1 MGNAGYVKFLVSTW
15 LSALWG
21 CRRKSWLG
29 WASYQSVSLYSLAL
43 GRVKA
48 EVKGAEAAMAR
59 RVAMENCIVADVG
72 IFALLLEDMVVRA
85 RLT

>member
-1 MGNAGYVKFLVSTW
+1 M
-15 LSALWG
+15 
-21 CRRKSWLG
+21 
-29 WASYQSVSLYSLAL
+29 
-43 GRVKA
+43 
-48 EVKGAEAAMAR
+48 KGAEAAMAR